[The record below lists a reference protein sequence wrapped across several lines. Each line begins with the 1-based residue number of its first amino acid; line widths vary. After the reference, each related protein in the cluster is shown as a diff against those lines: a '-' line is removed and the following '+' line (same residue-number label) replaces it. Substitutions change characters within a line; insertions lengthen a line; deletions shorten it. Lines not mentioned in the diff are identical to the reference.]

1 MVYIRPIRSL
11 REAIA
16 TKQSQNEIAT
26 PFELAMTPFCSS
38 KCNLF
43 YALRNKS
50 MLMESN
56 YDNLSP
62 LELLLELLLSFED
75 RSSLLHKSAHGLL

>member
-11 REAIA
+11 RGALA

-26 PFELAMTPFCSS
+26 PFGLAMTPFCSS

-43 YALRNKS
+43 YALCNKS

-56 YDNLSP
+56 YVNLS
-62 LELLLELLLSFED
+62 LLGTLTGFLLSFED
-75 RSSLLHKSAHGLL
+75 RSPLLHKSAHGFL